1 MKILNIYKGVY
12 ILFYGQISAEAPPTG
27 RYIIYSYY
35 RLYRNICEC
44 IILTEI

>member
-27 RYIIYSYY
+27 RYIIY
-35 RLYRNICEC
+35 RNICEC

>member
-27 RYIIYSYY
+27 RYII
-35 RLYRNICEC
+35 IV
-44 IILTEI
+44 IIDYIEIFVNVLF